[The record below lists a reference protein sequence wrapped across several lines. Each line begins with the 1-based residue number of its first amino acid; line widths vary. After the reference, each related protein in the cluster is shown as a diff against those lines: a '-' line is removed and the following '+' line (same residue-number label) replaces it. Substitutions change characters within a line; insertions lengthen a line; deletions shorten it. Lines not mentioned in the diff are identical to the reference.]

1 MHRLPFAAAAI
12 AVLVLQSCASV
23 EQVIIAEPGVTFSL
37 PIGKTA
43 AVSGSSTRITF
54 REVSEDSRCP
64 TSVVCVWQGA
74 AKIEL
79 TVARN
84 GGRGEAANLS
94 LTPPNNEAR
103 LGDLVVRFVGLAP
116 YPASPDPAPRQYV
129 AELMISKPQ

>member
-23 EQVIIAEPGVTFSL
+23 GQVIIAEPGVTFSL

-74 AKIEL
+74 ARIE
-79 TVARN
+79 VALSRN
-84 GGRGEAANLS
+84 GAAGATAILS

-103 LGDLVVRFVGLAP
+103 VGDLVVRFVGLAP
-116 YPASPDPAPRQYV
+116 YPVGPGPAPREYV
-129 AELMISKPQ
+129 AELAIVKL